1 MRLLSQTRGR
11 FRDKILAER
20 ENGGCTM
27 TKWTLPEIDLV
38 RCDLCGA
45 CVACCPTGAVEM
57 GTHGPSIVRPADCTY
72 CADCEPVCPQGA
84 IRCTY
89 EIVWGPKN
97 R

>member
-1 MRLLSQTRGR
+1 
-11 FRDKILAER
+11 
-20 ENGGCTM
+20 
-27 TKWTLPEIDLV
+27 
-38 RCDLCGA
+38 
-45 CVACCPTGAVEM
+45 M